1 MYFILN
7 SAWCKEKQIQTPLEA
22 FSIGQLDVNLRRFY
36 AEARNKS
43 GEVYSKSTLLGFRH
57 SLERYLNAPPLNR
70 SIKLSSDP
78 RFKRSNEMLNAQ
90 IISLKRQGKEN
101 VTHKPAIENED
112 LLKLKSS
119 VVLALSNPLALLRN
133 VWFHVVLFF
142 CRRGREGQRQLKPS
156 SFKFEVDP
164 SGRKFVT
171 MTHDELTKNHPGGVG
186 DVSSTEKYARMYET
200 EDVNDGYKAL
210 ELYISKL
217 NPKCDSLFQ
226 YPRRNW
232 SVDDSDNVWYEA
244 RPLGV
249 NKLDGMMKAISEEA
263 QLSKLYTNHCV
274 RATAITL
281 WSNAGIP
288 NRHIMAISGHRN
300 EQSLSHYNTRPST
313 SQLRNCSEVLSRSLV
328 TGTSESDYTTII
340 HKEVQNHSL
349 VVTQSDKTTANP
361 FGSIFTNCTV
371 QNVNIVMNTNSADGD
386 GR

>member
-1 MYFILN
+1 
-7 SAWCKEKQIQTPLEA
+7 
-22 FSIGQLDVNLRRFY
+22 
-36 AEARNKS
+36 
-43 GEVYSKSTLLGFRH
+43 
-57 SLERYLNAPPLNR
+57 
-70 SIKLSSDP
+70 
-78 RFKRSNEMLNAQ
+78 MLNAQ

-119 VVLALSNPLALLRN
+119 VVLALSNPLALFRN

-249 NKLDGMMKAISEEA
+249 NKFDGMMKAISEEA

-274 RATAITL
+274 TATAITL